1 MNMMVQDP
9 GVCVREPRAGAS
21 VWIRGSPGGGDAWS
35 GVGLHRNRRGRGK
48 PCWRAIRLEHLDF
61 LFKVVTVLSEVL
73 CSNQMYTFKLRLT
86 LRFFFLGCSRAMA
99 PHSSTLAWRIPW
111 TEEPGG
117 LKSTGSLRVGHDRV
131 TSLSLFTFMHWRR
144 KWQPTPVFL
153 PGESRDGGA
162 WWAAVCGVTES
173 DTTEAT

>member
-117 LKSTGSLRVGHDRV
+117 LKSMGSAKSQTRLSDFAFTFHFHVLEKEMATHSSVLAWRIPGWGSLVGCCLWGHRVRHD
-131 TSLSLFTFMHWRR
+131 
-144 KWQPTPVFL
+144 
-153 PGESRDGGA
+153 
-162 WWAAVCGVTES
+162 
-173 DTTEAT
+173 